1 VASKKLNLE
10 QHLLCHSLQHR
21 QSAMREHHTLQNAAQ
36 HHTMQGGKADTQDSE
51 SEIEDATANDFR
63 ADA

>member
-1 VASKKLNLE
+1 
-10 QHLLCHSLQHR
+10 
-21 QSAMREHHTLQNAAQ
+21 MREHYTLQNTAQ
-36 HHTMQGGKADTQDSE
+36 HHTMQGGKADIQDSE